1 MCVPI
6 SFDFVPVFV
15 IVQYCFNGTYGV
27 LLHGAQKVKGEYEFL
42 MVAWENQSVAWY
54 SKKEYSSTDGAVD
67 QFNHGGSQYS
77 YIAVG

>member
-1 MCVPI
+1 MPAI
-6 SFDFVPVFV
+6 V
-15 IVQYCFNGTYGV
+15 IVQYCFNGAYGV
-27 LLHGAQKVKGEYEFL
+27 FLHGAQKVKGQYESL
-42 MVAWENQSVAWY
+42 TVAWENQNVAWY